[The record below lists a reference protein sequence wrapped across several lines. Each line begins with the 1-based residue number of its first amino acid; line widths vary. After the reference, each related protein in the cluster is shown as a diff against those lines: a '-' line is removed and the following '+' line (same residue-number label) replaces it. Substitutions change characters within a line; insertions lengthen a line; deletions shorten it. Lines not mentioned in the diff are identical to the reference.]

1 MNRGLIAVVGP
12 TATGKTR
19 LSLELAEAVDGE
31 IVNADSRQV
40 YRYMD
45 IGTAKPTGEELAHAH
60 HHLIDIV
67 DPDQDFNLAIY
78 LERAT
83 EAIEDIFDSGKT
95 PILVGGSGLY
105 VWGLLEG
112 LRIPNVPP
120 DLKLRDELEREAK
133 DKGPHALHQ
142 RLRERDPE
150 AADRIDPR
158 NVRRTI
164 RALEVCINSGV
175 PFSKL
180 VSKEAPGFPF
190 LVLGLGGDRQ
200 LLYDRIDARVDRMI
214 ESGFVEEVRALLDR
228 GYALDLPAMS
238 SVGYKQIGA
247 YLHGDTSLEEAVQ
260 RTKYET
266 HRLARHQGA
275 WFKADDTRIHWFD
288 ILKDYKR
295 EAVREA
301 ESFLNSGAAS
311 TGSKV
316 EAGK

>member
-1 MNRGLIAVVGP
+1 MTRGLIAVVGP

-45 IGTAKPTGEELAHAH
+45 IGTAKPTSDELAHAP
-60 HHLIDIV
+60 HHLIDVV

-105 VWGLLEG
+105 IWGLLEG

-120 DLKLRDELEREAK
+120 DQKLRDELEREAK
-133 DKGPHALHQ
+133 DKGSHALHQ

-164 RALEVCINSGV
+164 RALEVCIKSGV

-180 VSKEAPGFPF
+180 ISKEAPGFPF

-200 LLYDRIDARVDRMI
+200 LLYERIDRRVDRMI
-214 ESGFVEEVRALLDR
+214 ESGLVEEVRALLDR

-247 YLHGDTSLEEAVQ
+247 YIQGDTSLEEAAQ

-275 WFKADDTRIHWFD
+275 WFKTDDTRIHWFD
-288 ILKDYKR
+288 ISKDYKR
-295 EAVREA
+295 EAVREV
-301 ESFLNSGAAS
+301 ESFLSSEAAS